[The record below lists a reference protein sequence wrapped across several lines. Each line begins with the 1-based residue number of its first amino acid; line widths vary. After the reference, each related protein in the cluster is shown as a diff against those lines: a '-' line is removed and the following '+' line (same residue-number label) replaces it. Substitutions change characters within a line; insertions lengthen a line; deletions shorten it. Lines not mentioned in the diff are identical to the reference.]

1 MTSDLGSALRA
12 SVAGDRRTLTFLHHA
27 DVDAALQTTGL
38 AVTPVVFGDGAVSV
52 ERAGKARLTLHTA
65 PERQRETKS
74 QSIKENILQVTW

>member
-38 AVTPVVFGDGAVSV
+38 AVTPVVFGDGAVSI

-65 PERQRETKS
+65 PERQTERRRVNLLKK
-74 QSIKENILQVTW
+74 IYCK